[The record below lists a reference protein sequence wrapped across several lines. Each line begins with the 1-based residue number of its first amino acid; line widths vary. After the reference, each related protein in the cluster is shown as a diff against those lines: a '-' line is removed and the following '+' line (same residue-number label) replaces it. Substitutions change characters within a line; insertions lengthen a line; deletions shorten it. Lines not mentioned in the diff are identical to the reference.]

1 MDLRGT
7 IRQAEQQVVRS
18 ARRGAELAKAGVQ
31 AVENSILHR
40 ASIRQLPMS
49 AHPEQE
55 PDASGQGSYRNCL
68 GQRTGRGQDA
78 LHRGT
83 ISSASTFLRGNK
95 SRSLTG

>member
-40 ASIRQLPMS
+40 ANIRQLPMS

-55 PDASGQGSYRNCL
+55 PEPTAKV
-68 GQRTGRGQDA
+68 RTGIVSVNGQDVGKM
-78 LHRGT
+78 RC
-83 ISSASTFLRGNK
+83 
-95 SRSLTG
+95 TGGR